1 MAQAIEHPVPHGPAP
16 ILPQPRRVRR
26 LFEETGDAFTLEIE
40 PDDDGRFLP
49 GQFNMLYV
57 FGVGEVPIYIS
68 GNPVAHEPLQ
78 HTTRVVGA
86 VTRAMRLLKP
96 GEVIG
101 LRGPFGN
108 HWPLHN
114 LTGRDVVIVAGG
126 IGLAPLRPA
135 LYQLLAN
142 RDQYRRVVL
151 IYGARTPEDILY
163 WDELERW
170 REKLDLEIC
179 VTVDRASV
187 DWRGNV
193 GIVSTL
199 IARAPFDPSNAAALV
214 CGPEVMMRFAVTEL
228 QKRGVTS
235 DRTYLSME
243 RNLKCAVGFC
253 GHCQYGPYFICKDGP
268 IFRFDQI
275 ETIFGKAEI

>member
-1 MAQAIEHPVPHGPAP
+1 
-16 ILPQPRRVRR
+16 
-26 LFEETGDAFTLEIE
+26 
-40 PDDDGRFLP
+40 
-49 GQFNMLYV
+49 
-57 FGVGEVPIYIS
+57 
-68 GNPVAHEPLQ
+68 
-78 HTTRVVGA
+78 
-86 VTRAMRLLKP
+86 MRLLKP